1 MTTDEFNRVVEEL
14 EISMLDMTPEERFEV
29 LLNRTQDRYRLT
41 GQVYTITDL
50 MTILHQ
56 LNQLNDGYVHLS
68 LCRAICNLLY
78 IYDN

>member
-1 MTTDEFNRVVEEL
+1 MTAKEFNDIIEMF
-14 EISMLDMTPEERFEV
+14 EINMLDMTPDERFDV
-29 LLNRTQDRYRLT
+29 LVDLTRDRYRLI

-50 MTILHQ
+50 MAILHQ
-56 LNQLNDGYVHLS
+56 LDDSYIHIS